1 MLVPES
7 RLFSKAVCLWKKTAI
22 QKVVQLFRIMKYLII
37 GGNSDIATDVIDR
50 LSDAGHHIHALVR
63 NEEDAARLQSQGL
76 STTVGDAT
84 KEDDIKQ
91 CVAAAK
97 ENGDINGILHCVGS
111 IVIRP
116 PHALNQEAFEDV
128 ITTNLTSAF
137 LTLSIGGKAMLRQ
150 GQGRMVF
157 TSSVAGSL
165 GLVNHEAIAAAKG
178 GIEAMVRSAA
188 ATYARRGLRIN
199 AVAPGLTDTKMA
211 SKILA
216 SEAMRDAASQ
226 KIPTQRI
233 NLKQEAASAM
243 FWLLTDA
250 PDNLTGQVLHLDGGM
265 ANVLV

>member
-1 MLVPES
+1 MN
-7 RLFSKAVCLWKKTAI
+7 
-22 QKVVQLFRIMKYLII
+22 YLII
-37 GGNSDIATDVIDR
+37 GGNSDIAKDVIQR
-50 LSDAGHHIHALVR
+50 LTENGHAIHALVR
-63 NEEDAARLQSQGL
+63 GQEQAEQLKSLGH
-76 STTVGDAT
+76 TTTIGDAT
-84 KEDDIKQ
+84 KEADIKQ
-91 CVAAAK
+91 CIDEAK
-97 ENGDINGILHCVGS
+97 EKGDIDGILHCVGS

-116 PHALNQEAFEDV
+116 PHALNQDAFEEV

-216 SEAMRDAASQ
+216 Q
-226 KIPTQRI
+226 
-233 NLKQEAASAM
+233 
-243 FWLLTDA
+243 
-250 PDNLTGQVLHLDGGM
+250 
-265 ANVLV
+265 

>member
-1 MLVPES
+1 MNYV
-7 RLFSKAVCLWKKTAI
+7 
-22 QKVVQLFRIMKYLII
+22 II
-37 GGNSDIATDVIDR
+37 GGNSDIAADVIQR
-50 LSDAGHHIHALVR
+50 LSDAGHLIHALVR
-63 NEEDAARLQSQGL
+63 SEDDAARLQSQGH

-84 KEDDIKQ
+84 KEADIKQ
-91 CVAAAK
+91 CIEAAK
-97 ENGDINGILHCVGS
+97 EKGEIDGLLHCVGS

-116 PHALNQEAFEDV
+116 PHALNQDAFEEV

-150 GQGRMVF
+150 GQGKMVF
-157 TSSVAGSL
+157 TSSVAASL

-216 SEAMRDAASQ
+216 SDAMRDAASQ

-233 NLKQEAASAM
+233 NKKQEAASAM
-243 FWLLTDA
+243 YWLLTDA

>member
-1 MLVPES
+1 MNH
-7 RLFSKAVCLWKKTAI
+7 
-22 QKVVQLFRIMKYLII
+22 VVI
-37 GGNSDIATDVIDR
+37 GGNSDIASEVIER
-50 LSDAGHHIHALVR
+50 LTNAGHQIHALVR
-63 NEEDAARLQSQGL
+63 DQEHADRLQQQGH
-76 STTVGDAT
+76 SATIGDAT

-91 CVAAAK
+91 CIDAAK
-97 ENGDINGILHCVGS
+97 QKGEIHGILHCVGS

-116 PHALNQEAFEDV
+116 PHALNQYAFEEV
-128 ITTNLTSAF
+128 ITTNITSAF

-216 SEAMRDAASQ
+216 SDAMREAASQ

-233 NLKQEAASAM
+233 NQKQEAASAM